1 MGTVPVKALAACV
14 VALLAG
20 GHAAAVTPG
29 AVSSTAMAVCDFRA
43 VGALHPDP
51 KLRNRDRLA
60 AKLCP
65 TSMTLPRDYALARL
79 ALERD
84 PEGLSGY
91 FFVNARTLHID
102 AQLAK
107 AAADGI
113 RQIVV
118 LGAGYDS
125 RAYRFHQAYPKL
137 VFFEVDLPEMIA
149 SKKQA
154 VARLLKTLPRHVRYA
169 PIDFNTQALDGVLA
183 GAGYDRSARSL
194 FIIEGVVMYV
204 NEAGNRAT
212 FEFIGK
218 NAASGSR
225 VVYDYLLRRVVDG
238 DYAGLYGAAKLTRGV
253 AAIGEPFVSG
263 WTPQEAAAFASQHG
277 LSVVDDLDHVELTRR
292 YLTNSR
298 GEPDGRM
305 PDWQRIIDATVR

>member
-1 MGTVPVKALAACV
+1 VTRTAVLLAA
-14 VALLAG
+14 LIAG
-20 GHAAAVTPG
+20 GHAVAVTPG
-29 AVSSTAMAVCDFRA
+29 AVSSTAAAVCDFRA
-43 VGALHPDP
+43 VGALHPDR
-51 KLRNRDRLA
+51 KLRNQDRLA

-65 TSMTLPRDYALARL
+65 TAMTLPRDYPLARL
-79 ALERD
+79 ALDRD

-102 AQLAK
+102 AQLVK

-125 RAYRFHQAYPKL
+125 RAYRFHKAYPKL
-137 VFFEVDLPEMIA
+137 VFFEVDLPEMIT

-154 VARLLKTLPRHVRYA
+154 VARLFKTLPRHVRYA
-169 PIDFNTQALDGVLA
+169 PIDFNTQTLDSVLSA
-183 GAGYDRSARSL
+183 AGYDARAKSL

-204 NEAGNRAT
+204 NEPGNRAT
-212 FEFIGK
+212 FDFIGK
-218 NAASGSR
+218 NAPSGSR
-225 VVYDYLLRRVVDG
+225 VVYDYLLRRVVEG
-238 DYAGLYGAAKLTRGV
+238 DYAGLYGAERLTKAV

-263 WTPQEAAAFASQHG
+263 WTPEEAAEFAARHG
-277 LSVVDDLDHVELTRR
+277 LHVDEDLDHAELTRR

-298 GEPDGRM
+298 GKPDGRL